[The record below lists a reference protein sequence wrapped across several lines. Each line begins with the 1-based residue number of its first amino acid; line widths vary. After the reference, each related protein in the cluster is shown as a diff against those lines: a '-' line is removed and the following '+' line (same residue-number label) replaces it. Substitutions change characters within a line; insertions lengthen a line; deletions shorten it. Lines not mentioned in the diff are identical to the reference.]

1 VNFVLPLI
9 LYTEAIEESENY
21 ENNYKHSGLLDFENF
36 INLKIQE
43 MGLFSSIKGIE
54 ESPIEDEETAVML
67 KVKSHKSHGDKND
80 LNSHSL
86 CNSIFKVDI
95 YGIIREIHSKLHQRD
110 SDIDEE
116 TKERMVDL
124 FYELEGHY
132 SVYKSFNV
140 IFGGLFKNKKSIYYL
155 FSTIVSFLIL
165 FMIFS
170 IYFGLYKFF
179 INKTLV
185 VNIFLQVQ

>member
-1 VNFVLPLI
+1 
-9 LYTEAIEESENY
+9 
-21 ENNYKHSGLLDFENF
+21 
-36 INLKIQE
+36 
-43 MGLFSSIKGIE
+43 MGLFNHSKE
-54 ESPIEDEETAVML
+54 NTCEDEETAVML
-67 KVKSHKSHGDKND
+67 KIKSHSEKND
-80 LNSHSL
+80 VNSFIN
-86 CNSIFKVDI
+86 CNSILKCDI
-95 YGIIREIHSKLHQRD
+95 YGIIKEIHSRLQQRD

-124 FYELEGHY
+124 FYEIEGHY

-140 IFGGLFKNKKSIYYL
+140 IFGGLFNNKKSISYL
-155 FSTIVSFLIL
+155 FTTIVLVLIL

-170 IYFGLYKFF
+170 IYFGLYNFF

>member
-1 VNFVLPLI
+1 
-9 LYTEAIEESENY
+9 
-21 ENNYKHSGLLDFENF
+21 
-36 INLKIQE
+36 
-43 MGLFSSIKGIE
+43 MGLFSSIKGIKGAE
-54 ESPIEDEETAVML
+54 GNQESNTEDEETAVML
-67 KVKSHKSHGDKND
+67 KVKSHSDKND
-80 LNSHSL
+80 ANLH

>member
-1 VNFVLPLI
+1 MPLI
-9 LYTEAIEESENY
+9 LYTQAIDESENY

-43 MGLFSSIKGIE
+43 MGLFSIIK
-54 ESPIEDEETAVML
+54 ESPSDEEDTAVLL
-67 KVKSHKSHGDKND
+67 KIKSHSDKND
-80 LNSHSL
+80 VNTLMNCS
-86 CNSIFKVDI
+86 SIFKCDI
-95 YGIIREIHSKLHQRD
+95 YGIIREIHSKMNQRD
-110 SDIDEE
+110 SDIDQE

-140 IFGGLFKNKKSIYYL
+140 IFGGLFNNKNSIYYL
-155 FSTIVSFLIL
+155 FTTIVSVLIL

-170 IYFGLYKFF
+170 IYFGLYNFF